1 MNYLCGVTLSSTKK
15 GDIKQ
20 VGFYDIS
27 NDNGYE
33 ILASIQSYVF
43 SKKYSLELKPTKIK
57 LNDFKENYRF
67 ITPISDQLWIKV
79 KKINYVNSLNYKDII
94 KHFDLTEWLL

>member
-1 MNYLCGVTLSSTKK
+1 MNYLCGVTLSSTNK

-27 NDNGYE
+27 NDTGYE
-33 ILASIQSYVF
+33 ILVSKESSVF
-43 SKKYSLELKPTKIK
+43 SKKYSLSLKPKKIK
-57 LNDFKENYRF
+57 LKDFKENYKF
-67 ITPISDQLWIKV
+67 VTPISDQLWAKV
-79 KKINYVNSLNYKDII
+79 KKTNYVNSINYKEII